1 MSFTLRLPPDLL
13 DRATAQADS
22 LDVSLNRFIA
32 LVLEE
37 HFRRLGDAAPVL
49 KLAAGAPQSAPKP
62 SAMPN
67 KPSAPPKS
75 YPAKGKKPKRR

>member
-13 DRATAQADS
+13 HRAAAQADS

-49 KLAAGAPQSAPKP
+49 KVAAGAPQTAHKP
-62 SAMPN
+62 SA
-67 KPSAPPKS
+67 SPKS

>member
-13 DRATAQADS
+13 GRAAAQAES

-32 LVLEE
+32 LVLED

-49 KLAAGAPQSAPKP
+49 KVAAGTPQSGPSNARAPNP
-62 SAMPN
+62 PVT
-67 KPSAPPKS
+67 PKS
-75 YPAKGKKPKRR
+75 YPAKGKKQKRR